1 MTNNE
6 QSISGNSAVQE
17 AAPSI
22 LCVPDLVSH
31 QAALTP
37 EALAIDDGSSRLSY
51 GELEQRSNRLGHHL
65 RSLGVVQGSVVG
77 LCLERSVD
85 FPVAALAILKAGGAY
100 LPLETKTPIQRMNT
114 MLNRARVSVVV
125 TQSGVMGSL
134 AGDARRLVVVDRS
147 ASEISSYPSEELR
160 VRVAPEDLAY
170 VIYTSGSTGT
180 PKAVAIGH
188 DSLLNLVEW
197 HIHAFGVTPR
207 DRASQLASIGFD
219 AAGWELW
226 PYLVSGA
233 SVHLVDDETRTGP
246 DLLRDWLVRKKITIG
261 FAPTPLADRLIELTW
276 PETSSLRVLL
286 IGADTLHRYPPKN
299 LPFSLVNNYGPTEC
313 TVVATSA
320 TVPPQEGS
328 DRLPPI
334 GRPIDNTEI
343 FILDS
348 QMKQVS
354 AGQLGEI
361 YIGGA
366 GLARGYLNDS
376 AMTEERFVKRPF
388 GRVAGSRLYRTG
400 DLGCFLPDG
409 QIAFHGRVDD
419 QVKIRGYRIELNEVV
434 SALRRHSAIRETAVI
449 AAENA
454 TGEKQLIAYI
464 VPRAGSP
471 SIGELRDF
479 LAEELPDYMLP
490 ATFVLVD
497 AIPVGTNGKVDRL
510 ALPAANDENI
520 LREETSLRP
529 HTPTEQRV
537 SVIVAGLLGLERV
550 GVNENFF
557 YLGGNSLFGTQL
569 IARLRDAFG
578 VDVPLLGLFDL
589 RTVANLAA
597 EIERLLVTK
606 VEAMSEDEVQRLLEL
621 NTN

>member
-1 MTNNE
+1 
-6 QSISGNSAVQE
+6 
-17 AAPSI
+17 
-22 LCVPDLVSH
+22 
-31 QAALTP
+31 
-37 EALAIDDGSSRLSY
+37 
-51 GELEQRSNRLGHHL
+51 
-65 RSLGVVQGSVVG
+65 
-77 LCLERSVD
+77 
-85 FPVAALAILKAGGAY
+85 
-100 LPLETKTPIQRMNT
+100 
-114 MLNRARVSVVV
+114 
-125 TQSGVMGSL
+125 
-134 AGDARRLVVVDRS
+134 
-147 ASEISSYPSEELR
+147 
-160 VRVAPEDLAY
+160 
-170 VIYTSGSTGT
+170 
-180 PKAVAIGH
+180 
-188 DSLLNLVEW
+188 
-197 HIHAFGVTPR
+197 
-207 DRASQLASIGFD
+207 
-219 AAGWELW
+219 
-226 PYLVSGA
+226 
-233 SVHLVDDETRTGP
+233 
-246 DLLRDWLVRKKITIG
+246 
-261 FAPTPLADRLIELTW
+261 
-276 PETSSLRVLL
+276 
-286 IGADTLHRYPPKN
+286 
-299 LPFSLVNNYGPTEC
+299 
-313 TVVATSA
+313 
-320 TVPPQEGS
+320 
-328 DRLPPI
+328 
-334 GRPIDNTEI
+334 
-343 FILDS
+343 
-348 QMKQVS
+348 MKQVS

-376 AMTEERFVKRPF
+376 ALTEERFVKRPF
-388 GRVAGSRLYRTG
+388 GAVAGARLYRTG
-400 DLGCFLPDG
+400 DLGCSLPDG

-449 AAENA
+449 AAENT

-510 ALPAANDENI
+510 ALPAANDEDI
-520 LREETSLRP
+520 LREEASLRP

-578 VDVPLLGLFDL
+578 VDVPLLRLFDL